1 MSNLI
6 SLDSASLESVTGGT
20 DHGHHP
26 YGGAA
31 NTATLDALSG
41 ISSSLSSIRNQGA
54 QSQGGLFNNPTNMMM
69 FAMCLA
75 NRPAPAS
82 NVVVVRHW

>member
-1 MSNLI
+1 MSNLTT
-6 SLDSASLESVTGGT
+6 LDSASLATVTGGK
-20 DHGHHP
+20 DHGHTF
-26 YGGAA
+26 GGTT

-41 ISSSLSSIRNQGA
+41 INSSLSNLRTQAPGN
-54 QSQGGLFNNPTNMMM
+54 QGGLFNNPTNMAL
-69 FAMCLA
+69 FAMYLA

>member
-1 MSNLI
+1 MSNLTT
-6 SLDSASLESVTGGT
+6 LDSASLETVTGGK
-20 DHGHHP
+20 DHGHTFP
-26 YGGAA
+26 GAT

-41 ISSSLSSIRNQGA
+41 INSSLANIRTQGT
-54 QSQGGLFNNPTNMMM
+54 QSQGGLFNNPTSMAL

-82 NVVVVRHW
+82 NVVVVPRW

>member
-1 MSNLI
+1 MSNLTT
-6 SLDSASLESVTGGT
+6 LDLAALETVTGGKDGT
-20 DHGHHP
+20 HSLPHS
-26 YGGAA
+26 

-41 ISSSLSSIRNQGA
+41 INTSLASIRNQGT
-54 QSQGGLFNNPTNMMM
+54 QSQGGLFNNPTNMAL

-82 NVVVVRHW
+82 NVVVVPRW